1 MSTFGSNEP
10 PPVENPT
17 VPQDEKALTDTIVSK
32 GSENET
38 RRGPEHSLSMFIDTI
53 GAERIHE
60 RELVSW
66 RALLSDFVAS
76 SLALENLLAAI
87 PAKYEA
93 SALAPGWVPMDLPT
107 SSSIP
112 TSLTL
117 IPETTLAEQHKA
129 LFAMYAFNDNESRQQ
144 MLQQGY
150 ITENGKVADS
160 IEVLEAT
167 MAANPL
173 IQELINQPKK
183 PEITLNKQNYIRTR
197 TSFLKLNNFIDTELM
212 SILNDS
218 INNPEADLTAEDL
231 PEPYFRGRDSTY
243 FSLSET
249 QDHLRYTNL
258 WKDASDKVA
267 LGKRLE
273 DMTQLVNDLKMV
285 YGTGPRFSCKTRE
298 AT

>member
-1 MSTFGSNEP
+1 MATSSGDTVNNEEGGSITETILNT
-10 PPVENPT
+10 EN
-17 VPQDEKALTDTIVSK
+17 D
-32 GSENET
+32 G

-53 GAERIHE
+53 GAERINE

-93 SALAPGWVPMDLPT
+93 SALAPGYVPMDLPT

-129 LFAMYAFNDNESRQQ
+129 LFAMYAFNDNDSRQQ

-150 ITENGKVADS
+150 ISENGKVADS
-160 IEVLEAT
+160 IEVLENT

-183 PEITLNKQNYIRTR
+183 PGITLNKQNYIKTR
-197 TSFLKLNNFIDTELM
+197 TSFLKLNNFIDSELM

-218 INNPEADLTAEDL
+218 MNNPEEDLSPEDL
-231 PEPYFRGRDSTY
+231 PQPYYRGRNISYHT
-243 FSLSET
+243 LSEN
-249 QDHLRYTNL
+249 QNLLKYTKQ
-258 WKDASDKVA
+258 WKDISDKVA
-267 LGKRLE
+267 LGQRLE
-273 DMTQLVNDLKMV
+273 DMNQLVNDLKMV
-285 YGTGPRFSCKTRE
+285 YGTGPRFSVKTRE
-298 AT
+298 TT